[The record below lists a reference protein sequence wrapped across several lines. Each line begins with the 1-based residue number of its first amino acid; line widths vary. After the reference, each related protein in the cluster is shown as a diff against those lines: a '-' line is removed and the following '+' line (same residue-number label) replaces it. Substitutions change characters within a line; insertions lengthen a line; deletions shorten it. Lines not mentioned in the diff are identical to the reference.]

1 MKDCPLTI
9 DTVVTTMGVGEL
21 SAINGIGGA
30 YTEQVKVIHVV
41 GTTPRAAQEKRLMIH
56 HCMGPN
62 PDHKVCCLSIHRVEY
77 IVDDDAL
84 QIYEKMSAP
93 VRCAHAWLDDE
104 KTVLSEIDVRSD
116 EL

>member
-1 MKDCPLTI
+1 
-9 DTVVTTMGVGEL
+9 MGVGEL

-30 YTEQVKVIHVV
+30 YTEQVKVIHIV
-41 GTTPRAAQEKRLMIH
+41 GTTARAAQEQRLMIH

-62 PDHKVCCLSIHRVEY
+62 PDHKVCCCVAAFHPPSVEY
-77 IVDDDAL
+77 LVDHDILL

-104 KTVLSEIDVRSD
+104 KTVQSEIDVRSD
-116 EL
+116 WKIF